1 MRFWTIRDRLGNPL
15 VVQRLGQHSLCRGR
29 GSIPGQKLRSC
40 KPQDQVPKKK
50 KKTKKERN
58 KTKIDLTVAFKG
70 VGWRGNRGHSHI
82 KIMKK
87 DLARATS

>member
-1 MRFWTIRDRLGNPL
+1 MRFWTIRDRLGKPL
-15 VVQRLGQHSLCRGR
+15 VVQRLGQHSLCRGL

-40 KPQDQVPKKK
+40 KPQDQAPKKK
-50 KKTKKERN
+50 RKKERN
-58 KTKIDLTVAFKG
+58 KSKIDLNVAFNG

-82 KIMKK
+82 KIMEK